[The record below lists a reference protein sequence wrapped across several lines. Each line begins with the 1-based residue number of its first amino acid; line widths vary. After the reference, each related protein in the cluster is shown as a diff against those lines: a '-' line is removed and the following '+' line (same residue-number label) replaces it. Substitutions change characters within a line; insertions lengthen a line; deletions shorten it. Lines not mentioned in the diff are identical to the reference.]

1 MAALSVLDQTC
12 DIVCR
17 NKKRFNCVKYHFT
30 KTYTISDIESMN
42 GGLFDRAM
50 KCKLCRNTMNRHTK
64 PEHGYSFLFL

>member
-1 MAALSVLDQTC
+1 MTALCTWSSRWDCVAE
-12 DIVCR
+12 I
-17 NKKRFNCVKYHFT
+17 KKKCHFT
-30 KTYTISDIESMN
+30 KHTISDVESMN